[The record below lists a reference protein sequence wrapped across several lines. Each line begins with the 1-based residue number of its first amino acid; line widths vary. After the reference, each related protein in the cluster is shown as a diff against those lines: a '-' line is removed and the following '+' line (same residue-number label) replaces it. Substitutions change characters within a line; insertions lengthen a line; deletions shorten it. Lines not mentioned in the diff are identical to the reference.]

1 MKKRLKIIAL
11 LLMSQIIGAQ
21 VYEKVVL
28 LSDKKDGQT
37 IIMAV
42 EETKE
47 APVNLEN
54 KIFNFE
60 ETDIKP
66 NYHNGINAF
75 YDFFYKNYVKPTEVE
90 LKGEIFLSFVIEKD
104 GSITGCKVLRDIG
117 YGTGMEAIRVLKIS
131 PKWIPAAINGI
142 TVRTLYLLTVP
153 IE

>member
-1 MKKRLKIIAL
+1 MGRQLC
-11 LLMSQIIGAQ
+11 
-21 VYEKVVL
+21 VEK
-28 LSDKKDGQT
+28 
-37 IIMAV
+37 
-42 EETKE
+42 TKE
-47 APVNLEN
+47 APANLEN

-90 LKGEIFLSFVIEKD
+90 LKGGIFLSFVIEKD
-104 GSITGCKVLRDIG
+104 GLITGCKVLRDIG
-117 YGTGMEAIRVLKIS
+117 YGTGMEATRVFKIS
-131 PKWIPAAINGI
+131 PKWIPATINGI

>member
-1 MKKRLKIIAL
+1 MGRQLC
-11 LLMSQIIGAQ
+11 
-21 VYEKVVL
+21 VEK
-28 LSDKKDGQT
+28 
-37 IIMAV
+37 
-42 EETKE
+42 TKE

-104 GSITGCKVLRDIG
+104 GSITGFKVLRDIG